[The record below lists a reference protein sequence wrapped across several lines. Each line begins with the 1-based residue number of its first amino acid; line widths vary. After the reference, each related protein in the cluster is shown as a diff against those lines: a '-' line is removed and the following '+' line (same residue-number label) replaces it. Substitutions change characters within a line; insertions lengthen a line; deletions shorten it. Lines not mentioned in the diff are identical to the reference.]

1 MGLGDV
7 MPQLPRRLQKTAGLM
22 LPGALRQYALGTM
35 LELSVKAAELS
46 WRAAN
51 AQAWESA
58 AY

>member
-1 MGLGDV
+1 
-7 MPQLPRRLQKTAGLM
+7 
-22 LPGALRQYALGTM
+22 ALRQYALGTM
-35 LELSVKAAELS
+35 PELSVKAPELS